1 MKVANSCFRF
11 GLQAQHNGEEEEEKE
26 KEEKKA
32 ELLLDWFTTFAHSS
46 NHEKALTSFYST
58 LSCWPQRRS
67 HLLGLNSTWTNT
79 RRPNSERDSNL
90 FFLFLF
96 LFHVRFHFCLLLAHS
111 FSLAYTFTAYT
122 STTCAPAL
130 PLILMF
136 CCHSGVI
143 CEAKH
148 WAGQLLSGF
157 IWFQETD

>member
-96 LFHVRFHFCLLLAHS
+96 HVRFHFCLLLAHS

-136 CCHSGVI
+136 CCHSGVL